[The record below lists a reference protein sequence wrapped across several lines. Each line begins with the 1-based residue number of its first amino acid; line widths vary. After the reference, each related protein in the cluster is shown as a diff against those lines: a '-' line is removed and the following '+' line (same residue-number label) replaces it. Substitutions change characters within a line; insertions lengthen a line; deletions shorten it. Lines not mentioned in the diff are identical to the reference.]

1 MKKLSLIASGFLL
14 LACLTSVSHATTVT
28 LAEFTKANAN
38 NTCSTTQDLTIKF
51 KPHESMGEYQVT
63 IPVKLKPLASDR
75 FKRTANI
82 VVRKIGASP
91 QVLKIIADT
100 PNSVENDPCFVRIED
115 FNFDGYLDIAN
126 VDSFGAKWGG
136 YQFWL
141 FDKASQ
147 TYVTSP
153 ISKKLGELAANEIT
167 FDAKHQI
174 IQSHYLS
181 ASGGII
187 REAFQIKKNK
197 LILVEDES
205 EKVDPDKQ
213 TVTRIIRKR
222 IKGKMKPIT
231 TRTEKL

>member
-1 MKKLSLIASGFLL
+1 M
-14 LACLTSVSHATTVT
+14 
-28 LAEFTKANAN
+28 
-38 NTCSTTQDLTIKF
+38 
-51 KPHESMGEYQVT
+51 
-63 IPVKLKPLASDR
+63 
-75 FKRTANI
+75 I
-82 VVRKIGASP
+82 VLVR
-91 QVLKIIADT
+91 
-100 PNSVENDPCFVRIED
+100 N
-115 FNFDGYLDIAN
+115 
-126 VDSFGAKWGG
+126 GG

-147 TYVTSP
+147 SCMWTSP
-153 ISKKLGELAANEIT
+153 ISKQLGELAANEIT

-197 LILVEDES
+197 LIIVEDES

-222 IKGKMKPIT
+222 IKGK
-231 TRTEKL
+231 